1 MPKVCSKIQNETAD
15 ASIPYNPSPL
25 PQSAFWYPLPLKSA
39 NAVYGQPLNNYL
51 PTKPK
56 KVLATDAVIKVN
68 FRVGTTVFH
77 INQTCE
83 HGAKE
88 I

>member
-1 MPKVCSKIQNETAD
+1 M
-15 ASIPYNPSPL
+15 
-25 PQSAFWYPLPLKSA
+25 
-39 NAVYGQPLNNYL
+39 GQIKQNYL
-51 PTKPK
+51 PIKPK